1 MGLFDK
7 LLKQPVY
14 YKETSDAK
22 AQLEHLK
29 IFQENAPTEV
39 KKLVEQDIKFLSYGI
54 TGEEKVAFELMN
66 SFMPIIILHD
76 LHYEYEGLSAQIDY
90 LVITQKVN
98 IVIECKNLFG
108 NIEVNNNG
116 DFIRTLDFGGK
127 KKKEGIYST
136 ITQNHRHLEL
146 LKMIRKNSKS
156 MLGKLFFDK
165 WFDSNYKSIVVLANP
180 KTVINMKFA
189 KKEVKEQII
198 RCDQLID
205 RIKKINNESQNGIQ
219 SEKTMYEMAEIF
231 LSYHTP
237 NTNDYTNKYKV
248 GKIETETIQPET
260 IQSESIQSKNEL
272 QEPTV
277 QIMKE
282 AEEKISSQEAP
293 VVKDKP
299 TIQASSVS
307 KDKSSFKMKN
317 TISEVA
323 LIKNKIG
330 LNIEETPIYQDLK
343 SFRYN
348 KSKEESVK
356 AYFIFNNA
364 QLEQLISLMPRTL
377 KDINSISGFGDV
389 KCQKYGKDILK
400 IIEQNR

>member
-7 LLKQPVY
+7 LKQPVY

-22 AQLEHLK
+22 AQLENLK
-29 IFQENAPTEV
+29 IFQENAPAGV
-39 KKLVEQDIKFLSYGI
+39 KKLVEQDIKFLTYGI
-54 TGEEKVAFELMN
+54 VGEEQVAFELMN

-76 LHYEYEGLSAQIDY
+76 LHYEFKGLSAQIDY

-108 NIEVNNNG
+108 NIEVNNSG
-116 DFIRTLDFGGK
+116 DFVRTIEFGGK
-127 KKKEGIYST
+127 KKKEGIYSP

-156 MLGKLFFDK
+156 TLLNKVFFDK
-165 WFDSNYKSIVVLANP
+165 WFDNDYKTIVVLANP

-205 RIKKINNESQNGIQ
+205 RIKKINNESKNENQ
-219 SEKTMYEMAEIF
+219 SEKRMYELAEMF
-231 LSYHTP
+231 LSYHTL

-248 GKIETETIQPET
+248 EKIETESIQAEL
-260 IQSESIQSKNEL
+260 IQSSNEI

-277 QIMKE
+277 QKLKVV
-282 AEEKISSQEAP
+282 EEKSFVQEVA
-293 VVKDKP
+293 VVRDKLFVQP
-299 TIQASSVS
+299 SPVS
-307 KDKSSFKMKN
+307 KDKPSYKVNS
-317 TISEVA
+317 TISEAA
-323 LIKNKIG
+323 LIKNSIG
-330 LNIEETPIYQDLK
+330 LNIEDTPIYKDLK
-343 SFRYN
+343 NFRYN
-348 KSKEESVK
+348 KCKEERVK
-356 AYFIFNNA
+356 AYFVFNNA
-364 QLEQLISLMPRTL
+364 QLEQLISMMPRTL

-389 KCQKYGKDILK
+389 KCQKYGNDILK

>member
-7 LLKQPVY
+7 LKQPVY
-14 YKETSDAK
+14 YKESSDAK

-29 IFQENAPTEV
+29 TFQDNAPADI

-54 TGEEKVAFELMN
+54 VGEEQVAFELMN

-90 LVITQKVN
+90 LVITQKVI

-127 KKKEGIYST
+127 KKKEGIYSP

-146 LKMIRKNSKS
+146 LKKIRKNSKS
-156 MLGKLFFDK
+156 ILEKLFFDK

-205 RIKKINNESQNGIQ
+205 RIKKINTESQNSNQ
-219 SEKTMYEMAEIF
+219 SEKTMYEIAEIF

-248 GKIETETIQPET
+248 GKIETESIQPVSIQAEL
-260 IQSESIQSKNEL
+260 IQSSNEI

-277 QIMKE
+277 QKMKD
-282 AEEKISSQEAP
+282 AEEKSSIQDAP
-293 VVKDKP
+293 GVEVKYP
-299 TIQASSVS
+299 ILAYPVS
-307 KDKSSFKMKN
+307 KDKPSFKVNN
-317 TISEVA
+317 TISEAV
-323 LIKNKIG
+323 LIKNNIG

-348 KSKEESVK
+348 KSKEERVK

-364 QLEQLISLMPRTL
+364 QLEQLISMMPRTL
-377 KDINSISGFGDV
+377 KDINLISGFGDV